1 MTLRTSSM
9 GLLLAS
15 LAGAAC
21 AQSPKDVTD
30 GELALLPPFCYDT
43 MGMRYGS
50 KDSNRSPRASH
61 WEGLMGQSFWAMHH
75 YCWAKINQRRIFAP
89 GTDPKYRIGL
99 LGGVVGDL
107 GFVINN
113 SPPDFIMLPE
123 IYSALG
129 EVELLR
135 KNPAAANGHFNTA
148 RKLKPSYPPPYQLW
162 SEYLLSIGKKDEAK
176 ALLKLGLEHNS
187 TAVSLQALYNKLGGD
202 PKMIAPVV
210 TNVPNAPIE
219 PPATP
224 AAAASRAAADP
235 AAAPAS
241 APALPAEAGSSPQSG
256 AR

>member
-1 MTLRTSSM
+1 MTPRS
-9 GLLLAS
+9 GLIAMLLAS
-15 LAGAAC
+15 FASISP

-50 KDSNRSPRASH
+50 KSSNRSPRASH
-61 WEGLMGQSFWAMHH
+61 WESLMGQSFWAMHH

-89 GTDPKYRIGL
+89 GTDPKFRIGL
-99 LGGVVGDL
+99 LSGVVGDL

-135 KNPAAANGHFNTA
+135 KNPSAAIGHFNTA

-162 SEYLLSIGKKDEAK
+162 SEHLLSTGKKDEAK

-187 TAVSLQALYNKLGGD
+187 TAVSLQVMYKKLGGD
-202 PKMIAPVV
+202 LKTIM
-210 TNVPNAPIE
+210 PIE
-219 PPATP
+219 LP
-224 AAAASRAAADP
+224 AAPGSAASQVATDSAT
-235 AAAPAS
+235 APAS
-241 APALPAEAGSSPQSG
+241 APALQAETGSSPQSG

>member
-1 MTLRTSSM
+1 MTLRTSWM

-50 KDSNRSPRASH
+50 KDSNRSPRASQ
-61 WEGLMGQSFWAMHH
+61 WESLMGQSFWAMHH
-75 YCWAKINQRRIFAP
+75 YCWAKINQRRILAP

-162 SEYLLSIGKKDEAK
+162 SEYMLSTGKKDEAK

-187 TAVSLQALYNKLGGD
+187 TAVSLQVLYKKLGGD
-202 PKMIAPVV
+202 PKTIVPIDPPAAPV
-210 TNVPNAPIE
+210 
-219 PPATP
+219 P
-224 AAAASRAAADP
+224 AASQGADSS
-235 AAAPAS
+235 AEPAS

>member
-1 MTLRTSSM
+1 MTLRTIWM

-15 LAGAAC
+15 LAGASP

-43 MGMRYGS
+43 IGMRYGD
-50 KDSNRSPRASH
+50 KNSNRSPRASH
-61 WEGLMGQSFWAMHH
+61 WESLMGQSFWAMHH

-107 GFVINN
+107 GYVITN

-129 EVELLR
+129 VVELLR

-148 RKLKPSYPPPYQLW
+148 RKLKPSYPPPYQMW
-162 SEYLLSIGKKDEAK
+162 SEYLLSTGKKDEAK
-176 ALLKLGLEHNS
+176 ALLKAGLEHNS
-187 TAVSLQALYNKLGGD
+187 TAVSLQVMYKKLGGD
-202 PKMIAPVV
+202 PKTIVPVD
-210 TNVPNAPIE
+210 
-219 PPATP
+219 PPAAPTP
-224 AAAASRAAADP
+224 AASQASTDP
-235 AAAPAS
+235 AAPPAS

-256 AR
+256 TR

>member
-1 MTLRTSSM
+1 MTLRTSWM

-43 MGMRYGS
+43 MGMRYGD
-50 KDSNRSPRASH
+50 KMTNRSPRASH
-61 WEGLMGQSFWAMHH
+61 WESLMGQSFWTMHH

-89 GTDPKYRIGL
+89 GTDPKFRIGL
-99 LGGVVGDL
+99 LGGVIGDL

-113 SPPDFIMLPE
+113 TPPDFIMLPE

-148 RKLKPSYPPPYQLW
+148 RKLKPSYPPPYLLW
-162 SEYLLSIGKKDEAK
+162 SEYLLSTGKKDEAK
-176 ALLKLGLEHNS
+176 ALLKAGLEHNNS
-187 TAVSLQALYNKLGGD
+187 AVSLQVMYTKLGGD
-202 PKMIAPVV
+202 PKTIVPVD
-210 TNVPNAPIE
+210 
-219 PPATP
+219 PPAAP
-224 AAAASRAAADP
+224 AAAASQASTDP
-235 AAAPAS
+235 AAPAAS
-241 APALPAEAGSSPQSG
+241 APELPAEAGSSPQSG
-256 AR
+256 IR

>member
-1 MTLRTSSM
+1 MTLRTSWM
-9 GLLLAS
+9 ALLLAS

-50 KDSNRSPRASH
+50 KDSNRSPRASQ
-61 WEGLMGQSFWAMHH
+61 WESLMGQSFWAMHH
-75 YCWAKINQRRIFAP
+75 YCWAKINQRRILAP

-148 RKLKPSYPPPYQLW
+148 RKLKPSYPLPYQLW
-162 SEYLLSIGKKDEAK
+162 SEYLLTIGKKDEAK
-176 ALLKLGLEHNS
+176 ALLKTGLEYNS
-187 TAVSLQALYNKLGGD
+187 TAVNLQVMYKRLGGD
-202 PKMIAPVV
+202 PKTVVPVD
-210 TNVPNAPIE
+210 
-219 PPATP
+219 PPAAPAP
-224 AAAASRAAADP
+224 AASQSSTDP

-241 APALPAEAGSSPQSG
+241 APELPAEAASSPQSG
-256 AR
+256 TR